1 MIDRKQ
7 RARLQRAINRLVK
20 AEIEQS
26 WAGSRHPDDWNAIDT
41 EQLRARAALKRTLD
55 ELSEKATGGGL

>member
-7 RARLQRAINRLVK
+7 RARLQRAINRMVK

-26 WAGSRHPDDWNAIDT
+26 WAGSRHPADWNAIDA
-41 EQLRARAALKRTLD
+41 EQLRARTALKRTLD
-55 ELSEKATGGGL
+55 ELTVKATE